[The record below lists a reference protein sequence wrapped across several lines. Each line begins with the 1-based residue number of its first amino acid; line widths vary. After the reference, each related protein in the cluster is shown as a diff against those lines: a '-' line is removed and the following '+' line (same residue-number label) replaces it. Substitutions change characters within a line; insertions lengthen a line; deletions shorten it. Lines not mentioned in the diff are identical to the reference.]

1 MSLQVCGFGYINH
14 IYLRSGP
21 FAGEDNLLVDWS
33 EIATGYG
40 GMVYAYNP
48 SAQEV
53 EQKDSV
59 DF

>member
-1 MSLQVCGFGYINH
+1 MYTSTTFTLEVA
-14 IYLRSGP
+14 L

-59 DF
+59 EF